1 MKKYITA
8 EQAIGILP
16 DGDKIHTFYNPGFGL
31 IGADWDRA
39 AIIDKLQ
46 KSDHLEFTGP
56 AAKGMGHGLCAYND
70 SAKYQSEIL
79 FIETDMDRLEQLE
92 TGLDG
97 GMSNGKAD

>member
-16 DGDKIHTFYNPGFGL
+16 DGDKIHTFYNPDFGL

-46 KSDHLEFTGP
+46 K
-56 AAKGMGHGLCAYND
+56 K
-70 SAKYQSEIL
+70 
-79 FIETDMDRLEQLE
+79 
-92 TGLDG
+92 
-97 GMSNGKAD
+97 

>member
-16 DGDKIHTFYNPGFGL
+16 DSDKIHTFYNPGFGL
-31 IGADWDRA
+31 IGANWDRA
-39 AIIDKLQ
+39 EIIDKLQ
-46 KSDHLEFTGP
+46 KSAHLELTGP
-56 AAKGMGHGLCAYND
+56 TAKGMGHGLCAYND
-70 SAKYQSEIL
+70 SKYQSKIL

-97 GMSNGKAD
+97 GMSNGEAD